1 MRTLSLLG
9 STGSIGRQALEV
21 VDSLAESFPYRVVAM
36 AAGKNVPLFM
46 EQVKKYRPEV
56 MALADRS
63 LLPEVS
69 ANMGEW
75 GAAVEYGP
83 QGLLAAARVG
93 ADVVLNAVVGVAG
106 LAATL
111 AALEAGSAV
120 ALANKESLVA
130 GGPLIAALLDAGAG
144 PLIPVDSEPSAV
156 LQCLGTS
163 GDRAGL
169 AKVILTASGG
179 PFRGYTAEQLARVTP
194 DQAMNHPTWK
204 MGPKITVD
212 SATLMNK
219 GLEAIEMTWLFRLE
233 PEQVD
238 VVIHPQS
245 IIHSM
250 VELVDGSVLAQL
262 GPTDM
267 RLPIQFALT
276 YPQRLPTPWPRY
288 DPVAVGPL
296 TFERPDP
303 DTFRCLQLAY
313 EAAKIKGTAP
323 AVLNAANEVAVE
335 LFLAGRLPFPGIA
348 GLVGACLDELPPLPV
363 SSLDDVLA
371 ADAAARRLAGRLAG
385 ELRLGAGE
393 D

>member
-21 VDSLAESFPYRVVAM
+21 VDSLAGTFPYRVLAM
-36 AAGKNVPLFM
+36 AAGRNVPLFL
-46 EQVKKYRPEV
+46 EQARKYRPEV
-56 MALADRS
+56 MALADPS
-63 LLPEVS
+63 LRPEVG
-69 ANMGEW
+69 AKLGEW

-83 QGLLAAARVG
+83 PGLLTAARAG

-130 GGPLIAALLDAGAG
+130 GGPLIAALLDGGAG
-144 PLIPVDSEPSAV
+144 PLLPVDSEPSAV
-156 LQCLGTS
+156 LQCLGPS
-163 GDRAGL
+163 GTRPGP
-169 AKVILTASGG
+169 AKIILTASGG
-179 PFRGYTAEQLARVTP
+179 PFRGYTAEGLAEVTR
-194 DQAMNHPTWK
+194 DQALAHPTWK

-219 GLEAIEMTWLFRLE
+219 GLEAIEMTWLFRLK
-233 PEQVD
+233 PEQVE

-245 IIHSM
+245 IIHSL

-262 GPTDM
+262 SLPDM

-276 YPQRLPTPWPRY
+276 YPQRVPAPWPRY
-288 DPVAVGPL
+288 DPVAAGPL
-296 TFERPDP
+296 TFQRPDLNA
-303 DTFRCLQLAY
+303 FRCLHLAY
-313 EAAKIKGTAP
+313 EAARMGGTAP
-323 AVLNAANEVAVE
+323 AVLNAANEVAVQS
-335 LFLAGRLPFPGIA
+335 FLDGKLAFVGIA
-348 GLVGACLDELPPLPV
+348 GLVHACLEELPVLPV

-371 ADAAARRLAGRLAG
+371 ADAAARRLAVRLVGRLG
-385 ELRLGAGE
+385 
-393 D
+393 

>member
-21 VDSLAESFPYRVVAM
+21 VDSLAGTFPYRVLAM
-36 AAGKNVPLFM
+36 AAGRNVPLFR
-46 EQVKKYRPEV
+46 EQARKYRPEV
-56 MALADRS
+56 MALADPSLRS
-63 LLPEVS
+63 EVA
-69 ANMGEW
+69 ANPGEW
-75 GAAVEYGP
+75 GGVIEFGP
-83 QGLLAAARVG
+83 PGLLTAARAG

-156 LQCLGTS
+156 LQCLGDS
-163 GDRAGL
+163 GAQAGL
-169 AKVILTASGG
+169 AKIILTASGG
-179 PFRGYTAEQLARVTP
+179 PFRGYTAEGLAEVTR
-194 DQAMNHPTWK
+194 DQALAHPTWK

-219 GLEAIEMTWLFRLE
+219 GLEAIEMTWLFRVK
-233 PEQVD
+233 PEQVE

-250 VELVDGSVLAQL
+250 VELVDGSILAQL
-262 GPTDM
+262 SPPDM

-276 YPQRLPTPWPRY
+276 YPRRVPAPWPRY

-296 TFERPDP
+296 TFERPDLN
-303 DTFRCLQLAY
+303 TFRCLHLAY
-313 EAAKIKGTAP
+313 EAAKMKGTAS
-323 AVLNAANEVAVE
+323 AVLNAANEVAVQS
-335 LFLAGRLPFPGIA
+335 FLDGRLAFAGIA
-348 GLVGACLDELPPLPV
+348 GLVQACLDELPVLPV

-371 ADAAARRLAGRLAG
+371 ADAAARRLAVRLVG
-385 ELRLGAGE
+385 KLG
-393 D
+393 

>member
-21 VDSLAESFPYRVVAM
+21 VDSLAGTFPYRVLAM
-36 AAGKNVPLFM
+36 TAGRNVPLFR
-46 EQVKKYRPEV
+46 EQARKYRPEV
-56 MALADRS
+56 MALADPSLRS
-63 LLPEVS
+63 EVA
-69 ANMGEW
+69 ANLGEW
-75 GAAVEYGP
+75 GGVIEFGP
-83 QGLLAAARVG
+83 PGLLTAARAG

-156 LQCLGTS
+156 LQCLGDS
-163 GDRAGL
+163 GAQAGL
-169 AKVILTASGG
+169 AKIILTASGG
-179 PFRGYTAEQLARVTP
+179 PFRGYTAEGLAEVTR
-194 DQAMNHPTWK
+194 DQALAHPTWK

-219 GLEAIEMTWLFRLE
+219 GLEAIEMTWLFRVK
-233 PEQVD
+233 PEQVE

-250 VELVDGSVLAQL
+250 VELVDGSILAQL
-262 GPTDM
+262 SPPDM

-276 YPQRLPTPWPRY
+276 YPRRVPAPWPRY

-296 TFERPDP
+296 TFERPDLNA
-303 DTFRCLQLAY
+303 FRCLHLAY
-313 EAAKIKGTAP
+313 EAAKMKGTAS
-323 AVLNAANEVAVE
+323 AVLNAANEVAVQS
-335 LFLAGRLPFPGIA
+335 FLDGRLAFAGIA
-348 GLVGACLDELPPLPV
+348 GLVQACLDELPVLPV

-371 ADAAARRLAGRLAG
+371 ADAAARRLAVRLVG
-385 ELRLGAGE
+385 KLG
-393 D
+393 